1 MEFDINK
8 HIKDHAYLYK
18 QFNAYKS
25 TDLHFK
31 FSILDLYF
39 LANKHLNIEEKMK
52 EILDELL
59 KPTTYTIKMKNGYYI
74 DKNNNKKQK
83 YANRNIKIDLKKHLT
98 AIAIHTKGSK
108 GEYTQP
114 HIHFLFKKNSRLGIN
129 YSLLKYHISKT
140 LEKHG
145 LIAHFDELDDYKY
158 KNLAKNVSKFFWQL
172 KKLSDKEFE
181 KYIAKNSLIL
191 KKYLDLLYNYAKSSN
206 RLDYFFKTMQI
217 LRKRLNK
224 LNIDFQYNGHNLRYS
239 YDINFVLEN
248 KENKAVIDI
257 LQNKKY
263 SQKDIKAYL
272 DNAILRDAVRYCN
285 LKEGAYIINEIKHN
299 TTLLD
304 NFKTNKTLTNNYL
317 KLLKRELQTTKTKTQ
332 LKEEGKLEYINAFKN
347 ALKIAKNEKELREIL
362 KEKYDFKFK
371 KRQGKTIGFKF
382 NNTYLSIKDLGYNN
396 ISEIRQVLISNNIQ
410 NTKNRSE
417 PLKITYKSEKN
428 KRNLEKR
435 RKYYEI
441 GNYSRIAELIATAR
455 ENAITIKANTE
466 RELSIKTA
474 ITTDTRREYKIKENI
489 RELATRE
496 FRDKRG
502 IKENIRNNKRG
513 FQIYKTIRIYAK
525 LAKSIQNSITE
536 FKDDIQKRIGIF
548 GKRISSSTKEIRRGI
563 KELKTT
569 IRIRLK
575 ELKIKKLVEKNFESL
590 QYAFSEQFYRY
601 CERNNPEYEDF
612 DKFFK
617 NWIVEQVLK
626 NNINLE
632 ELINAKTITSGF
644 KIKR

>member
-39 LANKHLNIEEKMK
+39 LANEYSNLEEKMK

-59 KPTTYTIKMKNGYYI
+59 KPATYTIKQKNGFYI
-74 DKNNNKKQK
+74 DKNGNKKQK

-98 AIAIHTKGSK
+98 ALAIHTQGSK
-108 GEYTQP
+108 SEYTQP
-114 HIHFLFKKNSRLGIN
+114 HIHFLIKKDARLGIN

-145 LIAHFDELDDYKY
+145 LIAHFDELGDYKY
-158 KNLAKNVSKFFWQL
+158 KNLAKSVSKFFWQL
-172 KKLSDKEFE
+172 KKLNDKEFK
-181 KYIAKNSLIL
+181 KYIAKNSSIL
-191 KKYLDLLYNYAKSSN
+191 KKYLDLLYKYAKSSN
-206 RLDYFFKTMQI
+206 RLDYFFKTMQV

-224 LNIDFQYNGHNLRYS
+224 LNIDFKYNNHNIRYS

-257 LQNKKY
+257 LRNKKY

-317 KLLKRELQTTKTKTQ
+317 KLLKKDLQTTKTKTQ

-417 PLKITYKSEKN
+417 PLKIDYKTEKN
-428 KRNLEKR
+428 EKNLKKR
-435 RKYYEI
+435 REYYEI
-441 GNYSRIAELIATAR
+441 GNYSRIAELIRIAR
-455 ENAITIKANTE
+455 ENAEREFRNKREIARDTE
-466 RELSIKTA
+466 R
-474 ITTDTRREYKIKENI
+474 R
-489 RELATRE
+489 
-496 FRDKRG
+496 FRDKREFKIITSTEYANKKRECVSKQTANRIATELNKTARREYT
-502 IKENIRNNKRG
+502 IKREDGDFRRKIEFFRKR
-513 FQIYKTIRIYAK
+513 ITNTIKDTITEFRTA
-525 LAKSIQNSITE
+525 IQNSISKFNE
-536 FKDDIQKRIGIF
+536 
-548 GKRISSSTKEIRRGI
+548 
-563 KELKTT
+563 T
-569 IRIRLK
+569 IRNRLK
-575 ELKIKKLVEKNFESL
+575 EFKVKKFVEENFENL
-590 QYAFSEQFYRY
+590 QYTFSEQFYRY
-601 CERNNPEYEDF
+601 CERNNPKYENFND
-612 DKFFK
+612 FFK
-617 NWIVEQVLK
+617 NWIVEQTLK
-626 NNINLE
+626 DNIDLKEVINNNIMGRSNRL
-632 ELINAKTITSGF
+632 
-644 KIKR
+644 KR

>member
-1 MEFDINK
+1 MKFDIKK
-8 HIKDHAYLYK
+8 HIEQHAYLYK
-18 QFNAYKS
+18 QFDKHKS

-31 FSILDLYF
+31 FSVLDLYF
-39 LANKHLNIEEKMK
+39 LANEYSNIEEKLK

-59 KPTTYTIKMKNGYYI
+59 KPATYTIREKNGFYT
-74 DKNNNKKQK
+74 DKNGNKKQK

-98 AIAIHTKGSK
+98 ALAIHTKGSK

-114 HIHFLFKKNSRLGIN
+114 HIHFLIKKDARLGIN

-140 LEKHG
+140 LEKHN
-145 LIAHFDELDDYKY
+145 LKAHFDEINDYKY

-181 KYIAKNSLIL
+181 KYIAKNSSIL
-191 KKYLDLLYNYAKSSN
+191 KKYLDLLYNYVKSSN

-224 LNIDFQYNGHNLRYS
+224 LNIDFQYNNHNIRYS
-239 YDINFVLEN
+239 YDINFILEN
-248 KENKAVIDI
+248 KENQAVIDI

-317 KLLKRELQTTKTKTQ
+317 KLLKKDLQTTKTKTQ
-332 LKEEGKLEYINAFKN
+332 LKEEGKLEYINAFKR
-347 ALKIAKNEKELREIL
+347 ALKNAQNEKELRKIL

-371 KRQGKTIGFKF
+371 KRKGKVIGFEF
-382 NNTYLSIKDLGYNN
+382 NNTYLSIKDLGFKD
-396 ISEIRQVLISNNIQ
+396 ISEIRQILISNNIQ
-410 NTKNRSE
+410 HTKNRLE
-417 PLKITYKSEKN
+417 PLKIDYKTEKN
-428 KRNLEKR
+428 EKNLKKR
-435 RKYYEI
+435 REYYEN
-441 GNYSRIAELIATAR
+441 GNYKTIAELIRIAR

-474 ITTDTRREYKIKENI
+474 ITTDTRREYKIKKNI

-502 IKENIRNNKRG
+502 IKENIRNNRRG

-536 FKDDIQKRIGIF
+536 FKDDIQKRIG
-548 GKRISSSTKEIRRGI
+548 EIRTKLSRGI

-569 IRIRLK
+569 IRNRLT
-575 ELKIKKLVEKNFESL
+575 ELKIKKLVEENFESL
-590 QYAFSEQFYRY
+590 QYKLSSEFYRY
-601 CERNNPEYEDF
+601 CEKNDCNFKYEDF

-617 NWIVEQVLK
+617 NWIVEQTLK
-626 NNINLE
+626 DNIDLK
-632 ELINAKTITSGF
+632 ELINTNIMGRSNRL
-644 KIKR
+644 KR